1 MATKAARAVCQDRS
15 VDPIEIEPTES
26 GGYSLWLEAGTT
38 DVDEII
44 HELGHEANGYF
55 WEGVAEL
62 LVASEAPSLAGRFSP
77 DPEGG
82 AFCAYSDDRAVL
94 EDLAARLHK
103 VATEESR
110 LRQLV
115 DLAATTGFEFDD

>member
-1 MATKAARAVCQDRS
+1 ME
-15 VDPIEIEPTES
+15 PIEIEPAES

-38 DVDEII
+38 DVDEVIR
-44 HELGHEANGYF
+44 ELGHEANGYF

-62 LVASEAPSLAGRFSP
+62 LTATEAPSLAGRFSP

-94 EDLAARLHK
+94 EDLAARLHA
-103 VATEESR
+103 VATDEAR
-110 LRQLV
+110 LRHLV
-115 DLAATTGFEFDD
+115 ERATAIGFEFDD